1 MKNRSSMLRYSL
13 LVDDGSTAA
22 LHQMETP
29 AGRLYPASAF
39 CLQRKYPNRLL
50 SLCYKAAATKKRDF
64 SFLFLGGI
72 VIVSYI
78 ILPHFVCVLACAW
91 EPPLHSPAM
100 SSDIGR
106 RPALNSIKRVGLFS
120 SFCSPYFLLASSSS
134 TFYALCVVIV
144 YASAHECHI
153 WTRVKRTW
161 SYPSSFR
168 PSFLFLHIKGLMSMH
183 TPLCVYVCVLF
194 ARWLEDMANVSNVG
208 RVINAAKTVSFR
220 LFYRWL
226 HRPTSRSSTLDVCSC

>member
-1 MKNRSSMLRYSL
+1 MAPQRLSIRWKLR
-13 LVDDGSTAA
+13 
-22 LHQMETP
+22 Q
-29 AGRLYPASAF
+29 AGCIQHPLFVCRENIQTVYFL
-39 CLQRKYPNRLL
+39 CVTKLQQKKEIFLFFFWAGLL
-50 SLCYKAAATKKRDF
+50 SSLILSFRILC
-64 SFLFLGGI
+64 
-72 VIVSYI
+72 
-78 ILPHFVCVLACAW
+78 VCLRVR
-91 EPPLHSPAM
+91 ESPPLHSPAM